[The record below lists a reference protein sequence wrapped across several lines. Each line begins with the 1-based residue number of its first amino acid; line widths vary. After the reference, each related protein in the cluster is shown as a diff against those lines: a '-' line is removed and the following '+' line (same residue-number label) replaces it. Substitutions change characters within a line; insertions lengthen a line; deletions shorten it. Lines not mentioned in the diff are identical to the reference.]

1 MLNSD
6 LIAVALGKR
15 PADLV
20 VKNAQI
26 VNVHTREIY
35 SGGVAVA
42 GQRIAL
48 VGEIEGAIGPNTEVV
63 DAGGKYLVPG
73 FIDAHIHVEST
84 LLTPTEFAKAVL
96 PRGTVAVSTDLMEV
110 TLVTGVPGLQEIL
123 EEARRTPVGFFY
135 MVPSFMEESE
145 LQTVGGLLGP
155 ELVDELID
163 LPEAVGLAEVLAP
176 PILGE
181 SPHSAHMLEMATRK
195 RKTREGHGPALF
207 GERMQAYAGAGIT
220 SEHESTTAEEAL
232 GKLRAGLRVFIR
244 EGSAS
249 TDLKPV
255 IKIITEHGV
264 DPRHVAMI
272 SDDIDAL
279 HITQL
284 GHMDHKIRMAVAEGV
299 EPIVA
304 IQMATLNPA
313 EGLRIDED
321 WGSLAPGKYASMSIL
336 KGDLAQCQVE
346 TVIAKGQVAYQ
357 NNQLVAKLPSVR
369 YSERLV
375 NTVQLARPVN
385 AEDMLI
391 KVKEPAAQAQVR
403 VLGASGVTLL
413 KEAQEAE
420 LAVTNGAIQP
430 DSQRDI
436 LAVACVERYEKSGRV
451 GKSFV
456 SGFGLKAGAL
466 ASSVGHDHHNI
477 TVVGASAADMAVA
490 VNRIAEIGGGLVVVR
505 DGQILGELALP
516 ICGLVTSEPAEA
528 VAAKVAKMNEALKV
542 LGCQMENPFMTLSF
556 ITLVYIPAYGITDR
570 GLVEFTQFEVV
581 DTVLNLNHSHK

>member
-1 MLNSD
+1 MLDSN

-35 SGGVAVA
+35 PGGVAVVDD
-42 GQRIAL
+42 RIAL
-48 VGEIEGAIGPNTEVV
+48 VGDVEKAIGSETKVV
-63 DAGGKYLVPG
+63 DAGGKYLVPA

-96 PRGTVAVSTDLMEV
+96 AHGTGAVSTDLMEV
-110 TLVTGVPGLQEIL
+110 TLVTGVSGLKEII

-176 PILGE
+176 PILAGNQL
-181 SPHSAHMLEMATRK
+181 SAHMIKMATEK

-207 GERMQAYAGAGIT
+207 GDRMQAYAGAGIT

-232 GKLRAGLRVFIR
+232 GKLRSGLRVLIR

-264 DPRHVAMI
+264 DPRHVGLV

-304 IQMATLNPA
+304 IQMATINPA
-313 EGLRIDED
+313 ESLRVDEN

-336 KGDLAQCQVE
+336 SGDLAQCQVE
-346 TVIAKGQVAYQ
+346 TVIAKGQVVYE
-357 NNQLVAKLPSVR
+357 NNKLVAQLPPVK
-369 YSERLV
+369 YSDQLV
-375 NTVQLARPVN
+375 NTVHLARPVI
-385 AEDMLI
+385 EQDMLI
-391 KVKEPAAQAQVR
+391 QVNSQLDQTRVR

-413 KEAQEAE
+413 KEAQEAT
-420 LAVTNGAIQP
+420 LPVIDGIIQP
-430 DSQRDI
+430 DPQNDI
-436 LAVACVERYEKSGRV
+436 LAVACVERYEKSGRI
-451 GKSFV
+451 GKAFV

-477 TVVGASAADMAVA
+477 TVIGASTTDMATA
-490 VNRIAEIGGGLVVVR
+490 VNRIAELGGGLVVVR
-505 DGQILGELALP
+505 DGQVLGELALP
-516 ICGLVTSEPAEA
+516 ICGLITSESAEV
-528 VAAKVAKMNEALKV
+528 VAGKLDHMNRALSE
-542 LGCQMENPFMTLSF
+542 LGCQMSNPFMTLSF
-556 ITLVYIPAYGITDR
+556 ITLIYIPAYGITDR
-570 GLVEFTQFEVV
+570 GLVEFTKFEVV
-581 DTVLNLNHSHK
+581 DTLLN

>member
-1 MLNSD
+1 MLKHN

-35 SGGVAVA
+35 AGGVAVA
-42 GQRIAL
+42 GDRIAL
-48 VGEIEGAIGPNTEVV
+48 VGDVEKTIGPETKVI
-63 DAGGKYLVPG
+63 DAGGNYLAPG

-110 TLVTGVPGLQEIL
+110 TLVAGIPGLQEIL
-123 EEARRTPVGFFY
+123 EEARHTPVGFFY

-181 SPHSAHMLEMATRK
+181 SPHSAHMLEMATQK

-232 GKLRAGLRVFIR
+232 GKLRAGLRVLIR

-264 DPRHVAMI
+264 DPRHVGMI

-284 GHMDHKIRMAVAEGV
+284 GHMDHKIRLAVAEGV

-313 EGLRIDED
+313 ESLRVDED
-321 WGSLAPGKYASMSIL
+321 WGSIAPGKYASMSIL
-336 KGDLAQCQVE
+336 KGDLAQCQVG
-346 TVIAKGQVAYQ
+346 TVIAKGQIVYE
-357 NNQLVAKLPSVR
+357 NNQLVAEFPPVN
-369 YSERLV
+369 YSDRLI
-375 NTVQLARPVN
+375 NTVQLARPVTG
-385 AEDMLI
+385 EDMLI
-391 KVKEPAAQAQVR
+391 QVEGHPAQARVR

-413 KEAQEAE
+413 KEAQEAD
-420 LAVTNGAIQP
+420 LAVVNGVIQP
-430 DSQRDI
+430 DSSHDI
-436 LAVACVERYEKSGRV
+436 LAVASVERYEKSGRI
-451 GKSFV
+451 GKGFV

-466 ASSVGHDHHNI
+466 ASSVGHDHHNV

-490 VNRIAEIGGGLVVVR
+490 VNRIAELGGGLVVVQN
-505 DGQILGELALP
+505 GEVLGELALP
-516 ICGLVTSEPAEA
+516 ICGLVTNEPAEA
-528 VAAKVAKMNEALKV
+528 VAAKVEKMNEALGK
-542 LGCQMENPFMTLSF
+542 LGCEMSNPFMTLSF
-556 ITLVYIPAYGITDR
+556 ITLIYIPAYGITDR
-570 GLVEFTQFEVV
+570 GLVEFTEFEVV
-581 DTVLNLNHSHK
+581 DTVLGLNNSRK

>member
-1 MLNSD
+1 LLHSD
-6 LIAVALGKR
+6 LIAVALGNR

-35 SGGVAVA
+35 PGGVAIV

-48 VGEIEGAIGPNTEVV
+48 VGEVEGAIGPQTKVV
-63 DAGGKYLVPG
+63 DAGGKLLVPG
-73 FIDAHIHVEST
+73 FVDAHIHVEST
-84 LLTPTEFAKAVL
+84 LLTPTEFARAVL
-96 PRGTVAVSTDLMEV
+96 PHGTVAVSTDLMEV
-110 TLVTGVPGLQEIL
+110 TLVAGVSGLKEIL
-123 EEARRTPVGFFY
+123 AEARQTPVGFFY

-176 PILGE
+176 PILAE
-181 SPHSAHMLEMATRK
+181 SSHSAHMLQMATQK

-207 GERMQAYAGAGIT
+207 GPRMQAYAGAGIT

-232 GKLRAGLRVFIR
+232 GKLRAGLRVLIR

-264 DPRHVAMI
+264 DPRHVGMI

-279 HITQL
+279 HITRL

-304 IQMATLNPA
+304 LQMATLNPA
-313 EGLRIDED
+313 ESLRVDED
-321 WGSLAPGKYASMSIL
+321 WGSIAPGKYASLSIL
-336 KGDLAQCQVE
+336 SSDLAQCQVE
-346 TVIAKGQVAYQ
+346 TVIAKGQVVYQ
-357 NNQLVAKLPSVR
+357 DGKLAANIPSAN
-369 YSERLV
+369 YSSQLV
-375 NTVQLARPVN
+375 NTVQLARPVT
-385 AEDMLI
+385 ADDLLF
-391 KVKEPAAQAQVR
+391 KVDGSAGKARVR
-403 VLGASGVTLL
+403 VLGASGITLL
-413 KEAQEAE
+413 KEAQEAD
-420 LAVTNGAIQP
+420 LPVVNGVIQP
-430 DSQRDI
+430 DPQHDI
-436 LAVACVERYEKSGRV
+436 LAVACVERYQKSGRI
-451 GKSFV
+451 GKGFA
-456 SGFGLKAGAL
+456 SGFGLRSGAL

-477 TVVGASAADMAVA
+477 TVVGATAADMAIA
-490 VNRIAEIGGGLVVVR
+490 VNRIAEMGGGLVVVEK
-505 DGQILGELALP
+505 GQVLGELALP
-516 ICGLVTSEPAEA
+516 ICGLVTAEPAEA
-528 VAAKVAKMNEALKV
+528 VADKVDRMNQALNK
-542 LGCQMENPFMTLSF
+542 LGCQMINPFMTLSF

-570 GLVEFTQFEVV
+570 GLVEFTEFKVV
-581 DTVLNLNHSHK
+581 DTVLNTN